1 MDLWL
6 QFKDETAQTKR
17 YIASFS
23 RHLDGIERVSED
35 HQTNSDY
42 KAYCTR
48 EIGKKLT
55 RNMLCGL
62 GTQRFA
68 FDTNHQIVPP
78 YPSKEVDLLALTG
91 APAEDVRTAKIIS
104 NTIGKL
110 GTYSE
115 SVQSIIRALPDGI
128 LSIEAFPGAG
138 KTTVAAAIDACL
150 CLLSSD
156 FKITVI
162 AGQHAALDA
171 LNSNLHQ
178 RLISSVPTLNKD
190 LSQNHSEL
198 VVQLPLVLLASSN
211 EETEI
216 NELLRIVRSEYEFG
230 PSADRPNTLCE
241 LWLQLLDA
249 GPHRLP
255 TFSKSRLTE
264 LAAAIKS
271 QESEGFRRLR
281 RFVAG
286 ELTWDEAN
294 QTPEHLNLQDGQ
306 QKGGPRKDV
315 KRAPSENKLMS
326 KTTAK
331 DALKEINSHILP
343 LVNILVCTTATAT
356 TAAYSDF
363 VEKADLC
370 QNEEAGATCCPQIFT
385 GWRGIGQALIV
396 SGDGAQFGPYMHSH
410 VRHKFQNYLAISTL
424 DMIKSGGY
432 PVFQLRTQHRAI
444 DGQFDPVYENFYG
457 DFKSIRSPA
466 SQHPGNHPDAQRVE
480 AAFVAEFAGLQPS
493 PEGRIVP
500 MFVHVPGTDSK
511 HDRTLRHRPGI
522 KTSKYNPA
530 QARAA
535 AYIVEKLMS
544 CDIKATDIMVIG
556 AYRAETTKLRDM
568 IPDDVLVTTADAVQG
583 QERRYVVFVFSTTRR
598 TGPGFTRDPQRLCVS
613 MTRQKEFL
621 ALVGDIE
628 TVQYPSGSSD
638 TKDLASIHNYFVRH
652 RRVANYER
660 RQKKIQDTAEVPE
673 PSTTD
678 VRDEQRARLQAQ
690 VDAAIAALREYDAS
704 IAQSSTGPGPIQKE
718 EDDGFDEMGSTPG
731 GW

>member
-1 MDLWL
+1 
-6 QFKDETAQTKR
+6 
-17 YIASFS
+17 
-23 RHLDGIERVSED
+23 
-35 HQTNSDY
+35 
-42 KAYCTR
+42 
-48 EIGKKLT
+48 
-55 RNMLCGL
+55 MLCGL
-62 GTQRFA
+62 GTRKFA
-68 FDTNHQIVPP
+68 FDTDHQIVPP

-91 APAEDVRTAKIIS
+91 APAEDVLTAKIIS

-110 GTYSE
+110 GAYSE

-128 LSIEAFPGAG
+128 LGIEAFPGAG

-150 CLLSSD
+150 CLLSGD
-156 FKITVI
+156 FKITVV

-171 LNSNLHQ
+171 LNGNLHQ
-178 RLISSVPTLNKD
+178 QLTLSVTTLNREMG
-190 LSQNHSEL
+190 QNHSEP
-198 VVQLPLVLLASSN
+198 VVQLPLVLLASGN
-211 EETEI
+211 ENTEI
-216 NELLRIVRSEYEFG
+216 NELLRIVKSEYESG
-230 PSADRPNTLCE
+230 PNAGRPNTLCE

-249 GPHRLP
+249 GPHHLP
-255 TFSKSRLTE
+255 TFSKSGLTE
-264 LAAAIKS
+264 LAAAVKS
-271 QESEGFRRLR
+271 QESEGFQRLR

-306 QKGGPRKDV
+306 QKGEPRKDV
-315 KRAPSENKLMS
+315 KRAPSDKKLMS

-331 DALKEINSHILP
+331 DALKEIKSHITP
-343 LVNILVCTTATAT
+343 LVNILICTTATAA
-356 TAAYSDF
+356 TAAYSNF
-363 VEKADLC
+363 VEEADLC

-385 GWRGIGQALIV
+385 GWRGISQPLIV

-480 AAFVAEFAGLQPS
+480 AAFVAGFAGLQPS

-500 MFVHVPGTDSK
+500 MFIHVPETDCK

-530 QARAA
+530 QARVAA
-535 AYIVEKLMS
+535 HIVKKLMG
-544 CDIKATDIMVIG
+544 CNIKAADIMVIG
-556 AYRAETTKLRDM
+556 AYRAETTRLRDM

-583 QERRYVVFVFSTTRR
+583 QERRYVVFVFSTTRK
-598 TGPGFTRDPQRLCVS
+598 TGPGFTRDPKRLCVS

-628 TVQYPSGSSD
+628 TVQYPSGSND
-638 TKDLASIHNYFVRH
+638 TRDLASIHNYFIRH
-652 RRVANYER
+652 RRVGNLESRQER
-660 RQKKIQDTAEVPE
+660 TQDAPEVPE

-678 VRDEQRARLQAQ
+678 VRDEQRERLQAQ

-704 IAQSSTGPGPIQKE
+704 IAQSSTDSGQIQNE
-718 EDDGFDEMGSTPG
+718 EDAGFDEMESTPG